1 MLREVRNSKLAEGL
15 NNCFMEDFK
24 FSKNVKKQMLVAGY
38 YQIIGG
44 IIGLGLL
51 IWTLINLDSFQ
62 PVLLVIFLPAFLL
75 FFFSVYCG
83 YLLVS
88 GKISGGRLSIINQ
101 FLQLFSFAFGGYA
114 YQYISGL
121 GFTIGFDLTDSFN
134 FIFYFGISSWKLN
147 FNTDSPLI
155 QLEFNLIALYVI
167 FALIKLKRQ
176 VKTENERLMINSIIS
191 EY

>member
-1 MLREVRNSKLAEGL
+1 
-15 NNCFMEDFK
+15 MEDFK

-88 GKISGGRLSIINQ
+88 GKISGGRLSINNQ
-101 FLQLFSFAFGGYA
+101 FLQLFSFAFGRYA
-114 YQYISGL
+114 YQYLSGL